1 MMQGEDYRETRQFC
15 FCFSLKCGIIVA
27 GVLLLLDFGLQL
39 LEIWEIARNDHFSQD
54 KTYLYGYIGLVV
66 LLFVAVNLFFWYL
79 VLKDSPQTRALVP
92 WAFLVAAIVNLLIFI
107 WVIYYI
113 EVLYPEDK
121 IYVEKK
127 PTMDDDEFGH
137 HKFDEE
143 EESPKKKK

>member
-1 MMQGEDYRETRQFC
+1 M
-15 FCFSLKCGIIVA
+15 
-27 GVLLLLDFGLQL
+27 
-39 LEIWEIARNDHFSQD
+39 
-54 KTYLYGYIGLVV
+54 
-66 LLFVAVNLFFWYL
+66 
-79 VLKDSPQTRALVP
+79 
-92 WAFLVAAIVNLLIFI
+92 NLLIFI